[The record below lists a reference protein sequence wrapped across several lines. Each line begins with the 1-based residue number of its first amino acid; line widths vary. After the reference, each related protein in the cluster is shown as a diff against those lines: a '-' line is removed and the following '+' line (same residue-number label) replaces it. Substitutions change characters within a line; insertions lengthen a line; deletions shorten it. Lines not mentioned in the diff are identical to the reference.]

1 MPRSQ
6 IDLESLDFS
15 SRKLGPLPIINRFF
29 DQLRLDQLLD
39 EHVPHTDR
47 RITLAPAAG
56 LGVVIRNILVAREP
70 LYGLAEWAS
79 QYDEGVLRVPSGA
92 VAMLNDDRVG
102 RCLDHL
108 FKADRAALATA
119 VVARAQQRFALE
131 LKQLHNDTTSITFQ
145 GKYENAN
152 GEKHFGRPTRQIVRG
167 HNKDFRP
174 DLKQLVYALTTTAD
188 GAVPIWCSIEHG
200 NLTDDQ
206 THIGTWNALCRL
218 LGTHDFRYVADSKLC
233 TTENMQH
240 IAKGGGRF
248 VTVLPKTR
256 KEDTWFRDW
265 IQTNAVPWQE
275 LIRRPNSRC
284 KDGPEEVYRG
294 FESPL
299 RSAEGYRILWYWSS
313 QKFEQDYPSRQERI
327 HRAIGEL
334 EQLKQRMRSPRS
346 RLTSAAKVEHEA
358 AKILAECHAS
368 RWIGTEVKVTHQ
380 SRFKQAK
387 RGRPGKDTRYVR
399 EQRESLELVWSTHEA
414 NIQYD
419 SHTDGVFPLIV
430 NEPEDHLSL
439 HDALIAYKHQPHLE
453 RRFHE
458 CKSILD
464 VMPVLLRNPAR
475 IEAFLFVYFI
485 ALFVEALI
493 EREVRRRMKTKGISS
508 LPLYPE
514 ARKCAAPTADR
525 IFSLFGDIRRH
536 ILADRDGRVLRRL
549 YDELNPTQRDVLR
562 LLSIPVAQYFADG
575 RTDA

>member
-1 MPRSQ
+1 
-6 IDLESLDFS
+6 
-15 SRKLGPLPIINRFF
+15 
-29 DQLRLDQLLD
+29 
-39 EHVPHTDR
+39 
-47 RITLAPAAG
+47 
-56 LGVVIRNILVAREP
+56 
-70 LYGLAEWAS
+70 
-79 QYDEGVLRVPSGA
+79 
-92 VAMLNDDRVG
+92 
-102 RCLDHL
+102 
-108 FKADRAALATA
+108 
-119 VVARAQQRFALE
+119 
-131 LKQLHNDTTSITFQ
+131 
-145 GKYENAN
+145 
-152 GEKHFGRPTRQIVRG
+152 
-167 HNKDFRP
+167 
-174 DLKQLVYALTTTAD
+174 
-188 GAVPIWCSIEHG
+188 
-200 NLTDDQ
+200 
-206 THIGTWNALCRL
+206 
-218 LGTHDFRYVADSKLC
+218 
-233 TTENMQH
+233 
-240 IAKGGGRF
+240 
-248 VTVLPKTR
+248 
-256 KEDTWFRDW
+256 
-265 IQTNAVPWQE
+265 
-275 LIRRPNSRC
+275 
-284 KDGPEEVYRG
+284 
-294 FESPL
+294 
-299 RSAEGYRILWYWSS
+299 
-313 QKFEQDYPSRQERI
+313 
-327 HRAIGEL
+327 
-334 EQLKQRMRSPRS
+334 LKQRIRSPRS

-419 SHTDGVFPLIV
+419 SHTDGMFPLIV

-493 EREVRRRMKTKGISS
+493 ERELRRRMKAKGISS

-525 IFSLFGDIRRH
+525 TFSLFGDIRRH